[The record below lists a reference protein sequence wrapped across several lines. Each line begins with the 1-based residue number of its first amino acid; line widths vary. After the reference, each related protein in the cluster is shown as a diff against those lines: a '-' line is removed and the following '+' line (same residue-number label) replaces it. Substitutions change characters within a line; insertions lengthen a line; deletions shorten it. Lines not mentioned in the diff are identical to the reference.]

1 MKCHGHFTA
10 AEIDQTISSA
20 VHFLK
25 QRGAAEKDILVFRL
39 TLEEVLL
46 IYQEKMGEDAR
57 FDLLLRQH
65 FSELRMKLAIRGD
78 RLDVSEAG
86 SEILL
91 GVLRT
96 AGQLPRWEYSG
107 GCNYVRLTVPLYN
120 TPLQNMR
127 FAWKYTLPYR
137 KRFFFA
143 LVCQWINVALNIVL
157 PILSARVIV
166 AYTDSSLE
174 QTFLAA
180 AMIFVVHLLN
190 NLSLFLCNAL
200 YNTVYMGVLA
210 DLEEDLAKAALQIK
224 NSCLEQKGAGVFI
237 QRLTVDTSTLATGF
251 NTMAD
256 HISTMFQYI
265 GILIALLIVSPP
277 VFLVAF
283 VLLAA
288 QIAIELT
295 RTRKM
300 KEDDRIYRQANERFS
315 GFISEMVHGASDI
328 KVLNSEDAFREE
340 LRKRIKDANGSYIH
354 MLLQSWKYKLTRWGV
369 GDMGGSLY
377 ICLLGFL
384 IVRHG
389 MAPATAIVLYN
400 YYSELGSSAIMLVGQ
415 ALEFAKSFNL
425 SAERIIA
432 LLNSPEFPKEE
443 FGTTHIGKMR
453 GEITFDHVSFRYDSA
468 DFRRPSRMVVKD
480 MNFTIPA
487 GSVTALV
494 GKSGCG
500 KTTVFR
506 LISKLLEAAE
516 GTVQLDGVDIRTLDK
531 QSIRENL
538 TVVSQNPYL
547 FHMTIRENLRLV
559 KRDVTEE
566 EIKEVCR
573 LAVMDEEIK
582 QMPEGYDTLI
592 GEGGVNLSGGQRQR
606 LAIARSLLR
615 DCRILLFDEATSA
628 LDNITQ
634 SRVQNAVENIRGTR
648 TIVMIAHR
656 LSTVINADRILFME
670 DGQILD
676 QGTHPELLARC
687 DAYRALYEAESNLN
701 RMFSMQNNEDE
712 SV

>member
-1 MKCHGHFTA
+1 MKCHGHFIA
-10 AEIDQTISSA
+10 AEIDQTVSSA

-39 TLEEVLL
+39 TLEEILL

-57 FDLLLRQH
+57 FDMSLRQH
-65 FSELRMKLAIRGD
+65 FSELRMKLAIRGT

-96 AGQLPRWEYSG
+96 AGQVLHWEFSG

-127 FAWKYTLPYR
+127 FAWKYTIPHR

-143 LVCQWINVALNIVL
+143 LGCQWVNIALNIVL

-180 AMIFVVHLLN
+180 AMIFVVHILN
-190 NLSLFLCNAL
+190 NLSLFLCNTQ
-200 YNTVYMGVLA
+200 YNVVYTHVLS
-210 DLEEDLAKAALQIK
+210 DLEEDLSKSALQIK

-256 HISTMFQYI
+256 HISTMFRYI

-277 VFLVAF
+277 VFLVAL

-300 KEDDRIYRQANERFS
+300 KGDDRIYRQANERFS

-340 LRKRIKDANGSYIH
+340 LRKRINDANNSYMQ
-354 MLLQSWKYKLTRWGV
+354 MLFRSWKYKLVRWGV

-389 MAPATAIVLYN
+389 MAPAIAIVLYN

-480 MNFTIPA
+480 MSFTIPA

-606 LAIARSLLR
+606 LAIAQSLLR

-687 DAYRALYEAESNLN
+687 DAYRALYEAESNLDQA
-701 RMFSMQNNEDE
+701 FSKQNDE
-712 SV
+712 EKPV

>member
-1 MKCHGHFTA
+1 MKCQGHFTA

-39 TLEEVLL
+39 TLEEILL

-57 FDLLLRQH
+57 YDLSVRQR

-107 GCNYVRLTVPLYN
+107 GCNYIWLTVPLYN

-127 FAWKYTLPYR
+127 FAWKYTIPHR

-143 LVCQWINVALNIVL
+143 LGCQWVNIALNIVL

-180 AMIFVVHLLN
+180 ALIFVVQLLN
-190 NLSLFLCNAL
+190 NLSLFLCNTQ
-200 YNTVYMGVLA
+200 YNMVYTRILT
-210 DLEEDLAKAALQIK
+210 DLEEDLAKSALQIK

-256 HISTMFQYI
+256 HISTMFRYI
-265 GILIALLIVSPP
+265 GILIALLLVSPP
-277 VFLVAF
+277 VFLVAS

-288 QIAIELT
+288 QFAIELI
-295 RTRKM
+295 RTKRM
-300 KEDDRIYRQANERFS
+300 TGDDRIYRQANERFS

-328 KVLNSEDAFREE
+328 KVLNGEDAFQEE
-340 LRKRIKDANGSYIH
+340 LRKRINDANDSHMH
-354 MLLQSWKYKLTRWGV
+354 MLLRSWKYKLARWGV
-369 GDMGGSLY
+369 GDLGRSLY
-377 ICLLGFL
+377 ICLLGIL
-384 IVRHG
+384 IVRQG
-389 MAPATAIVLYN
+389 MAPAIAIVLYN
-400 YYSELGSSAIMLVGQ
+400 YYSELGSSAVMLVGQ

-425 SAERIIA
+425 SVERICA
-432 LLNSPEFPKEE
+432 LMNSPEFPKEE
-443 FGTTHIGKMR
+443 FGSTHIEKMR
-453 GEITFDHVSFRYDSA
+453 GEISFDHVSFRYDSA
-468 DFRRPSRMVVKD
+468 DFRRPSRMIVRD
-480 MNFTIPA
+480 MSFTIPT

-506 LISKLLEAAE
+506 LISKLLEATD
-516 GTVQLDGVDIRTLDK
+516 GTVRLDGVDIRTLDK
-531 QSIRENL
+531 DSIRENL
-538 TVVSQNPYL
+538 TVISQNPYL
-547 FHMTIRENLRLV
+547 FHMTIRENLSLV

-566 EIKEVCR
+566 EMKEVCR
-573 LAVMDEEIK
+573 LAVMDEEISHM
-582 QMPEGYDTLI
+582 QDGYDTLI

-606 LAIARSLLR
+606 LAIARGLLR
-615 DCRILLFDEATSA
+615 DSRILLFDEATSA

-634 SRVQNAVENIRGTR
+634 SRIQKALENIRGTR
-648 TIVMIAHR
+648 TIVIIAHR
-656 LSTVINADRILFME
+656 LSTVINADRIFFME
-670 DGQILD
+670 DGRILD
-676 QGTHPELLARC
+676 QGTHPELLSRC
-687 DAYRALYEAESNLN
+687 DAYRALYEAESNLDQA
-701 RMFSMQNNEDE
+701 FSKQNDE
-712 SV
+712 EKPV